1 MTNQSIPKVSVV
13 IPVYKTPI
21 EYFKACLESL
31 HSQTLSSTQFIIVFD
46 GPNNALFSLC
56 ENYQKK
62 DERFELFVQP
72 NSGVSATRN
81 FGIQK
86 ARGEYLT
93 FVDADDS
100 IEKDCCLDVYK
111 FAKET
116 KAEVILFDYIPTD
129 RQYKSQQMFSES
141 IPELSKETT
150 EELQKQ
156 AIYLTDDKYVAAVS
170 TWCKFFKKDLINN
183 NHLSF
188 STNLKICVDRPFSF
202 SAFLFAKKI
211 SYLNK
216 FYYNYNKVGSSITWS
231 FHKNRTLLTLA
242 HLTEIKKISQKFSD
256 LIGRRALQIFL
267 DAWETEYFSKNS
279 WQKTVQSVK
288 SLQQT
293 IKSNE
298 FQNLIETVDET
309 GLPPRV
315 KIELFLFQHRTTFH
329 IWLHAIKWI
338 ALSKFKEQFKKN

>member
-13 IPVYKTPI
+13 IPVYKTPL
-21 EYFKACLESL
+21 EYFKACLDSL

-46 GPNNALFSLC
+46 GPDNALFSLC

-100 IEKDCCLDVYK
+100 IEKDCCLDVYN

-116 KAEVILFDYIPTD
+116 NAEVILFDYIPTD
-129 RQYKSQQMFSES
+129 HQYKSQQMFSKV
-141 IPELSKETT
+141 ITELTKETT
-150 EELQKQ
+150 AELQKQ
-156 AIYLTDDKYVAAVS
+156 TIYLTDEKYVAAVS
-170 TWCKFFKKDLINN
+170 TWCKFFKKDLIDN

-216 FYYNYNKVGSSITWS
+216 VYYNYNKVESSITWS
-231 FHKNRTLLTLA
+231 NYKDKTPLILA
-242 HLTEIKKISQKFSD
+242 YLTEIKKISPKFSKI
-256 LIGRRALQIFL
+256 IGRQAMEIFL
-267 DAWETEYFSKNS
+267 DSWSTNYFIKKDFDSINNA
-279 WQKTVQSVK
+279 VK
-288 SLQQT
+288 KIQILA
-293 IKSNE
+293 KSPN
-298 FQNLIETVDET
+298 FQWLIEKMDSSKWPYTVKLEAF
-309 GLPPRV
+309 LIKH
-315 KIELFLFQHRTTFH
+315 KITFH
-329 IWLHAIKWI
+329 IWLHAYKWKY
-338 ALSKFKEQFKKN
+338 LSNP